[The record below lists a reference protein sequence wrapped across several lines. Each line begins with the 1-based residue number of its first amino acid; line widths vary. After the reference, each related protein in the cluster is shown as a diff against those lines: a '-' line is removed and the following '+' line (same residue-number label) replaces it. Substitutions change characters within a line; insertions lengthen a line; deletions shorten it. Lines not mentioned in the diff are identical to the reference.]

1 MLNRYVGLAR
11 SCRMFSSLRVTIILF
26 GGLLTSVAP
35 ATADDLSMVR
45 DLAGRVG
52 PIIGSALACPNLAR
66 SRSQLIIDKFQAAIR
81 EASDSDADRSD
92 VARLFD
98 RYVVDGRT
106 LVSSGKIDCGVAE
119 RQISNL
125 EQSLGIASVPSTM
138 PQFAA
143 PAPAAPPPPV
153 A

>member
-1 MLNRYVGLAR
+1 MLNRRIDR
-11 SCRMFSSLRVTIILF
+11 SLPRRIFLHLRYATILF
-26 GGLLTSVAP
+26 GALLATAGP
-35 ATADDLSMVR
+35 ASADDLSMVR

-81 EASDSDADRSD
+81 EASNSDADRSD

-106 LVSSGKIDCGVAE
+106 LVSSGKIDCRLAD

>member
-1 MLNRYVGLAR
+1 MLNRSIDLGPSR
-11 SCRMFSSLRVTIILF
+11 RICFDLRLTTILF
-26 GGLLTSVAP
+26 GALLATAGP
-35 ATADDLSMVR
+35 ASADDLSMVR

-81 EASDSDADRSD
+81 EASNSDADRSD

-106 LVSSGKIDCGVAE
+106 LVSSGKIDCRLAD
-119 RQISNL
+119 RQISEL
-125 EQSLGIASVPSTM
+125 EQSSGS
-138 PQFAA
+138 
-143 PAPAAPPPPV
+143 PPPHPRFRRLRHR
-153 A
+153 AL

>member
-1 MLNRYVGLAR
+1 MLNRSIDLGPSR
-11 SCRMFSSLRVTIILF
+11 RICFDLRLTTILF
-26 GGLLTSVAP
+26 GALLAGAAP
-35 ATADDLSMVR
+35 ASADDISMVR

-81 EASDSDADRSD
+81 EASNSDADRSD